1 MIGLTYILLGAFLAM
16 LLIGLVVAMILL
28 PARQLRRRFIAW
40 VVRLTGG
47 VPWLSEDV
55 RCATG
60 DSGAHTIL
68 FVSRHALAEGGL
80 ECSLCR
86 TRINSGDF
94 SRLWRTMVDGRENE
108 VVICPGR
115 RTVEDGREIDCRT
128 LLAASPDTEHGDHL
142 NDDGTVDH
150 IGLHDPD
157 EFYRF
162 RRAPADQYLRE
173 HWGVD
178 SRDAGDGK
186 VDVPNDDPKN
196 STTAKLP
203 TVTSETQP

>member
-1 MIGLTYILLGAFLAM
+1 MMGVTYILIGAFLAM
-16 LLIGLVVAMILL
+16 LIIGLITAVIVL
-28 PARQLRRRFIAW
+28 PFQHLRRRLQAW
-40 VVRLTGG
+40 VVRVTGG
-47 VPWLSEDV
+47 VPWLHEDV

-60 DSGAHTIL
+60 SSGAHTVM

-80 ECSLCR
+80 ECPLCR
-86 TRINSGDF
+86 TQILSGDF
-94 SRLWRTMVDGRENE
+94 SRVWRTMVDGRENE
-108 VVICPGR
+108 VAICPGK
-115 RTVEDGREIDCRT
+115 RTVEDGRLIDCRT

-173 HWGVD
+173 HWGVEA
-178 SRDAGDGK
+178 SDAGDGK

-203 TVTSETQP
+203 AVQAKES